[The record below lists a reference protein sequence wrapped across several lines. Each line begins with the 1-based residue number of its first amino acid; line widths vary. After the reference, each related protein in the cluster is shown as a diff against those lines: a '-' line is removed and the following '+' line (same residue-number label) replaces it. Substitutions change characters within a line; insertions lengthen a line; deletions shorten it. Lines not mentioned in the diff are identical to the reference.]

1 MRILLSPNDSLT
13 AVMSGAAAT
22 TNPYYHATWA
32 DSAGGMATQTTG
44 SLSGATAVTAVAAP
58 PAGQR
63 TVSELVIYNVDTAAV
78 TVTVSK
84 VVSGTSYTLSVVTL
98 QTLDTLMVDADGIS
112 VMDSSGQLKQT
123 ATSTAVVPF
132 ALEAHDWRRTDGVT
146 LVTATGTTTHFGAVY
161 GTPGT
166 DFPHLET
173 LDGKAATTVVVAR
186 RLFKLPPNYV
196 AGSAITIRARCG
208 MKTTVA
214 DNSAGT
220 TIDFSAYSNSGVANG
235 SSADLVT
242 TAAQSINSLTAANY
256 DFTVT
261 PTGLVAGQ
269 DIQLQMTLTLT
280 DAATATAVIGTV
292 NHVEIRTSVS
302 Q

>member
-22 TNPYYHATWA
+22 TNPYYHATWGE
-32 DSAGGMATQTTG
+32 SSGGMATQTTG
-44 SLSGATAVTAVAAP
+44 SLSGATAVTLVAAGV
-58 PAGQR
+58 AQR

-78 TVTVSK
+78 TVTVAK

-123 ATSTAVVPF
+123 ATSTTLVPL

-146 LVTATGTTTHFGAVY
+146 LVTATASTTNFGAVY

-173 LDGKAATTVVVAR
+173 IDGKAATTAVVAR

-214 DNSAGT
+214 DNSAAT
-220 TIDFSAYSNSGVANG
+220 TIDFAAYSNSGVANG

-256 DFTVT
+256 DFVVT
-261 PTGLVAGQ
+261 PTSLVAGQ
-269 DIQLQMTLTLT
+269 DILLQMTLTVT